1 MHRSIVYGLLAVLL
15 WSTVATAFKLALND
29 FSVIQLLALSVSISA
44 VVLWIVVLSSSS
56 RANIKPT
63 LRKRFKLLALAGL
76 LNPAAYYLV
85 LFEAYDRLPAQIAQP
100 VNYTWAI
107 AFSWLAVPFL
117 KKPLRRVDKIASVL
131 GYLGVV
137 VIALQGK
144 SPADFDIDLLGL
156 SLALFS
162 TLLWAGY
169 WLLSTRISGDA
180 VVNLAVSFSVA
191 VPVVWLIVFYSG
203 EAWPQNPSYLSV
215 LWVGLFE
222 MSLTFLLWQKALSS
236 AVNVSKVANLI
247 FLSPFISL
255 ILIGVILGEQ
265 LHLTTFAGLALILV
279 AVLWQQRS
287 KTS

>member
-1 MHRSIVYGLLAVLL
+1 MHRSILYGLLAVLL
-15 WSTVATAFKLALND
+15 WSTVATAFKLALKD

-44 VVLWIVVLSSSS
+44 VVLWVVVLASSS
-56 RANIKPT
+56 RANIRPT
-63 LRKRFKLLALAGL
+63 FRKRFKLLALAGL
-76 LNPAAYYLV
+76 LNPATYYLV

-169 WLLSTRISGDA
+169 WLLATRISGDA
-180 VVNLAVSFSVA
+180 VVNLAISFSVA
-191 VPVVWLIVFYSG
+191 VPLVWSMVLYSG
-203 EAWPQNPSYLSV
+203 EVWPQNPSYLSV
-215 LWVGLFE
+215 IWVGLFE
-222 MSLTFLLWQKALSS
+222 MSITFLLWQKALSS

-279 AVLWQQRS
+279 AVIWQQRS
-287 KTS
+287 KTT

>member
-15 WSTVATAFKLALND
+15 WSTVATAFKLALKD

-44 VVLWIVVLSSSS
+44 VVLWVVVLSSSS
-56 RANIKPT
+56 RANIRPT

-117 KKPLRRVDKIASVL
+117 KKPLRPVDKIASIL
-131 GYLGVV
+131 GYFGVV

-144 SPADFDIDLLGL
+144 SPANFDIDLLGL

-169 WLLSTRISGDA
+169 WLLSTKLGGDA
-180 VVNLAVSFSVA
+180 VVNLAISFSVA
-191 VPVVWLIVFYSG
+191 VPVVWLMVFYSG
-203 EAWPQNPSYLSV
+203 EVWPQNPSYLSV
-215 LWVGLFE
+215 VWVGLFE
-222 MSLTFLLWQKALSS
+222 MSITFLLWQKALSS

-265 LHLTTFAGLALILV
+265 LHLTTFAGLVLILV

-287 KTS
+287 KTT

>member
-1 MHRSIVYGLLAVLL
+1 MHPSILYGLAAVLL
-15 WSTVATAFKLALND
+15 WSTVATAFKLALKD
-29 FSVIQLLALSVSISA
+29 FSVIQLLALSVTVSTL
-44 VVLWIVVLSSSS
+44 VLWLVVFSTSS
-56 RANIKPT
+56 RANIQT
-63 LRKRFKLLALAGL
+63 TFRRRFSLLALAGL

-107 AFSWLAVPFL
+107 AFSWLAVPLL

-131 GYLGVV
+131 GYFGVV

-144 SPADFDIDLLGL
+144 SPAEFDIDLLGL

-169 WLLSTRISGDA
+169 WLLSTKISGDSL
-180 VVNLAVSFSVA
+180 VNLAISFSVA
-191 VPVVWLIVFYSG
+191 LPAVWLMVFYSG
-203 EAWPQNPSYLSV
+203 ESWPDNPSYASV

-222 MSLTFLLWQKALSS
+222 MSITFLLWQKALST

-255 ILIGVILGEQ
+255 ILIGLILGEQ
-265 LHLTTFAGLALILV
+265 LHVTTFVGLALILT

-287 KTS
+287 KAE

>member
-56 RANIKPT
+56 RATIKPT

-215 LWVGLFE
+215 IWVGLFE
-222 MSLTFLLWQKALSS
+222 MSITFLLWQKALSS

>member
-44 VVLWIVVLSSSS
+44 VVLWVVVLSSSS

-191 VPVVWLIVFYSG
+191 VPVVWLIVFSSG

-222 MSLTFLLWQKALSS
+222 MSITFLLWQKALSS